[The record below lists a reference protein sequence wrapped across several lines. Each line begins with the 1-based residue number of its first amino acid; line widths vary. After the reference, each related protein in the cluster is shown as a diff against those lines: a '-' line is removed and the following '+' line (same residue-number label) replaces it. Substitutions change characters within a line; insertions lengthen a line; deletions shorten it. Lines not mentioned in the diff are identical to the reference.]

1 MLPLPTFQN
10 PKRPPGTALPEPKV
24 GETIGRFQL
33 RRRVGQGGQA
43 TVWLAFDPR
52 LEREVAIKLLRPEPG
67 TDAAQVTQ
75 WLQEARSV
83 SRLNHPHV
91 IPVFEADLHDEQPYL
106 VFEYVPGLT
115 LADILRQ
122 RGPLPAGE
130 AVGLMIEVLEALAAA
145 HAAGIVHRDLKPS
158 NVLVDAGGRARVMD
172 FGIAVRVQESGTT
185 GAPAV
190 TQGPTGGTPGYMS
203 PEAATGAPVSA
214 AMDIFSAAIVLTE
227 LLCGHRLVDERDPWR
242 AMQRVALE
250 DLQLPA
256 DLGPEVDDA
265 LRAIL
270 LRGLARDPRQ
280 RHPSAQVFRDELR
293 KWQRP
298 VTTPLANG
306 ADRAQSGTVEFLLRR
321 MRHKSDFPA
330 MSGSIM
336 RIQSISSS
344 DRESVATLTN
354 EILKDVALTNKLLR
368 LVNTAQYARGGTIS
382 TVSRAVTLVGFN
394 GIRTMALS
402 LVLLE
407 HMQDKAHAS
416 LLKEEFLRSLMAGSI
431 AAELSPPRSE
441 ESEEAFLGAMFQNLG
456 RLLTEYYFPEEAR
469 AVRALMGGKE
479 PVPEVSA
486 AITVL
491 GISYEQL
498 GVGISRAWNLPESI
512 QHCIRKPEG
521 VPPSSPPKEA
531 GERLRWIA
539 LASNEMADA
548 LLHHE
553 PGVAMSKVLQAGQ
566 RYARCMG
573 LDSKGLESATQ
584 RARDKLA
591 EQARAI
597 DFMVAPDS
605 AAARLLQPATGGSGP
620 RTVTLHEAVSD
631 DGFHDSVGSFE
642 LHATQPVTPEQV
654 AALARDSQRVAEMLA
669 AGIQD
674 ITNAMVEDFKLSDI
688 LRMILET
695 MYRAMEFRQIVFCM
709 RDAKLNALT
718 GRFGLGPGVERII
731 KPFHIALHP
740 PQPDLFTAVCLKGS
754 DTMINDTSEER
765 VASRLPDWYRKTVHA
780 PTFLLLPLM
789 LKGAPF
795 GLIYADKGEPG
806 ELQLGEKELALLRT
820 LRNQAV
826 MAFRQS
832 N

>member
-10 PKRPPGTALPEPKV
+10 PRRPGTALPEPQV
-24 GETIGRFQL
+24 GESIGRFQL

-52 LEREVAIKLLRPEPG
+52 LEREVAIKLLHPEPG
-67 TDAAQVTQ
+67 TDAAQVAH
-75 WLQEARSV
+75 WLREARSV
-83 SRLNHPHV
+83 SRLTHPNV
-91 IPVFEADLHDEQPYL
+91 IPVFEADVHEGQPYL
-106 VFEYVPGLT
+106 VFEFVPGQT
-115 LADILRQ
+115 LAEILRL
-122 RGPLPAGE
+122 RGALAPQE
-130 AVGLMIEVLEALAAA
+130 AVGLVIDVLEALAAA

-172 FGIAVRVQESGTT
+172 FGIAERVQDSEGASAAAASSG
-185 GAPAV
+185 PS
-190 TQGPTGGTPGYMS
+190 GGTPGYMS
-203 PEAATGAPVSA
+203 PEAARGAPPTA

-227 LLCGHRLVDERDPWR
+227 LLCGHRLIDERDPWR

-250 DLQLPA
+250 DLKLPA
-256 DLGPEVDDA
+256 DLGSEVDDA

-270 LRGLARDPRQ
+270 LRGLARDPRE

-293 KWQRP
+293 KWLRP
-298 VTTPLANG
+298 VTAPLAG
-306 ADRAQSGTVEFLLRR
+306 DEARSGTVDFLLRR

-330 MSGSIM
+330 MSGSIV

-344 DRESVATLTN
+344 DRESVASLTN

-368 LVNTAQYARGGTIS
+368 LVNTPQYTRGDPIS

-394 GIRTMALS
+394 GVRTMALS

-416 LLKEEFLRSLMAGSI
+416 LLKEEFLRSLMAGAI

-441 ESEEAFLGAMFQNLG
+441 EGEEAFLGAMFQNLG

-469 AVRALMGGKE
+469 AIRALMGGKE
-479 PVPEVSA
+479 PLPEISA

-498 GVGISRAWNLPESI
+498 GVGISKAWNLPDSI
-512 QHCIRKPEG
+512 RHCMRKPEG
-521 VPPSSPPKEA
+521 PPPATPPKEA

-539 LASNEMADA
+539 LAANEMADA

-553 PGVAMSKVLQAGQ
+553 PDLALTRVAQAGQ
-566 RYARCMG
+566 RYARSLG
-573 LDSKGLESATQ
+573 LDSKGVESATQ

-591 EQARAI
+591 ELARAI
-597 DFMVAPDS
+597 DFKVAPES
-605 AAARLLQPATGGSGP
+605 PAARLLQSTPLSGGP
-620 RTVTLHEAVSD
+620 RTVTLHEAMPD

-642 LHATQPVTPEQV
+642 LHATQPVTPEQM
-654 AALARDSQRVAEMLA
+654 AALARQSQHVAEMLA

-674 ITNAMVEDFKLSDI
+674 ITNAMVEDFKLADI

-695 MYRAMEFRQIVFCM
+695 MFRAMQFRQIVFCM
-709 RDAKLNALT
+709 RDPKQDALT
-718 GRFGLGPGVERII
+718 GRFGLGTGVERIVKSFRI
-731 KPFHIALHP
+731 PLHP
-740 PQPDLFTAVCLKGS
+740 VNADLFAAVCAKGS
-754 DTMINDTSEER
+754 DTMIADAGEAR
-765 VASRLPDWYRKTVHA
+765 VASRLPDWYRQSVHA

-789 LKGAPF
+789 LKGSPF
-795 GLIYADKGEPG
+795 GLIYADKGVPG

-832 N
+832 S

>member
-10 PKRPPGTALPEPKV
+10 PRRPGAALPEPRV
-24 GETIGRFQL
+24 GESIGRFQL

-52 LEREVAIKLLRPEPG
+52 LEREVAIKLLHPEPG
-67 TDAAQVTQ
+67 TDAAQVAH
-75 WLQEARSV
+75 WLREARSV
-83 SRLNHPHV
+83 SRLTHPNV
-91 IPVFEADLHDEQPYL
+91 IPVFEADVHEGQPYL
-106 VFEYVPGLT
+106 VFEFVPGQT
-115 LADILRQ
+115 LAEILRL
-122 RGPLPAGE
+122 RGALAPQE
-130 AVGLMIEVLEALAAA
+130 AVGLMIDVLEALSAA

-172 FGIAVRVQESGTT
+172 FGIAERVQDSEG
-185 GAPAV
+185 AV
-190 TQGPTGGTPGYMS
+190 TAAAAAGPSGGTPGYMS
-203 PEAATGAPVSA
+203 PEAATGAPPTA

-227 LLCGHRLVDERDPWR
+227 LLCGHRLIDERDPWR

-250 DLQLPA
+250 DLKLPA
-256 DLGPEVDDA
+256 DLGSEVDDA

-270 LRGLARDPRQ
+270 LRGLARDPRE

-293 KWQRP
+293 KWLRP
-298 VTTPLANG
+298 VTAPLAG
-306 ADRAQSGTVEFLLRR
+306 DEARSGTVDFLLRR

-330 MSGSIM
+330 MSGSIV

-344 DRESVATLTN
+344 DRESVASLTN

-368 LVNTAQYARGGTIS
+368 LVNTPHYTRGGPIS

-407 HMQDKAHAS
+407 HMQDKAHAN
-416 LLKEEFLRSLMAGSI
+416 LLKEEFLRSLMAGAI

-441 ESEEAFLGAMFQNLG
+441 EGEEAFLGAMFQNLG

-469 AVRALMGGKE
+469 AIRALMGGKE
-479 PVPEVSA
+479 PLPEISA
-486 AITVL
+486 TITVL

-498 GVGISRAWNLPESI
+498 GVGISKAWNLPDSI
-512 QHCIRKPEG
+512 RHCMRKPEG
-521 VPPSSPPKEA
+521 SPPATPPKEA

-539 LASNEMADA
+539 LAANEMADA

-553 PGVAMSKVLQAGQ
+553 PDLALTRVAQAGQ
-566 RYARCMG
+566 RYARSLG
-573 LDSKGLESATQ
+573 LDGKGVESATQ

-591 EQARAI
+591 ELARAI
-597 DFMVAPDS
+597 DFKVAPES
-605 AAARLLQPATGGSGP
+605 PAARLLQSTPLSGGP
-620 RTVTLHEAVSD
+620 RTVTLHEAMPD

-654 AALARDSQRVAEMLA
+654 AALARQSQHVAEMLA

-674 ITNAMVEDFKLSDI
+674 ITNAMVEDFKLPDI

-695 MYRAMEFRQIVFCM
+695 MFRAMNFRQIVFCM
-709 RDAKLNALT
+709 RDPRQDALT
-718 GRFGLGPGVERII
+718 GRFGLGPGVERIV
-731 KPFHIALHP
+731 KSFHIPLHP
-740 PQPDLFTAVCLKGS
+740 ARPDLFTAVCGKGS
-754 DTMINDTSEER
+754 DTMINDAADER
-765 VASRLPDWYRKTVHA
+765 VAARLPAWYRRAVHA
-780 PTFLLLPLM
+780 PTFLLLPLT
-789 LKGAPF
+789 LKGSPF

-832 N
+832 S

>member
-10 PKRPPGTALPEPKV
+10 PRRPGAALPETRV

-52 LEREVAIKLLRPEPG
+52 LEREVAIKLLHPEPG
-67 TDAAQVTQ
+67 TDAAQVAH
-75 WLQEARSV
+75 WLREARSV
-83 SRLNHPHV
+83 SRLTHPNV
-91 IPVFEADLHDEQPYL
+91 IPVFEADVHEGQPYL
-106 VFEYVPGLT
+106 VFEFVPGQT
-115 LADILRQ
+115 LAEILRL
-122 RGPLPAGE
+122 RGALAPQE
-130 AVGLMIEVLEALAAA
+130 AVGLMIDVLEALAAA

-172 FGIAVRVQESGTT
+172 FGIAERVQDSE
-185 GAPAV
+185 GASAAAASP
-190 TQGPTGGTPGYMS
+190 GPSGGTPGYMS
-203 PEAATGAPVSA
+203 PEAATGAPPTA

-227 LLCGHRLVDERDPWR
+227 LLCGHRLIDERDPWR
-242 AMQRVALE
+242 AIQRVALE
-250 DLQLPA
+250 DLTLPA
-256 DLGPEVDDA
+256 DLGSEVDDA

-270 LRGLARDPRQ
+270 LRGLAREPRE

-293 KWQRP
+293 KWLRP
-298 VTTPLANG
+298 VTTPLAG
-306 ADRAQSGTVEFLLRR
+306 DEARSGTVDFLLRR

-344 DRESVATLTN
+344 DRESVASLTN

-368 LVNTAQYARGGTIS
+368 LVNTPQYTRGGPIS

-394 GIRTMALS
+394 GVRTMALS

-407 HMQDKAHAS
+407 HMQDKAHAN
-416 LLKEEFLRSLMAGSI
+416 LLKEEFLRSLMAGAI

-441 ESEEAFLGAMFQNLG
+441 EGEEAFLGAMFQNLG

-479 PVPEVSA
+479 PLPEISA
-486 AITVL
+486 TITVL

-498 GVGISRAWNLPESI
+498 GVGISKAWNLPDSI
-512 QHCIRKPEG
+512 RHCMRKPEG
-521 VPPSSPPKEA
+521 PPPGSPPKEV

-539 LASNEMADA
+539 LAANEMSDA
-548 LLHHE
+548 LLHHD
-553 PGVAMSKVLQAGQ
+553 PSDAMVKVVQAGQ
-566 RYARCMG
+566 RYARSLG
-573 LDSKGLESATQ
+573 LDSKALQVATQ

-591 EQARAI
+591 EMARAI
-597 DFMVAPDS
+597 DFKVAPES
-605 AAARLLQPATGGSGP
+605 PAARLLQSTPVSGGP
-620 RTVTLHEAVSD
+620 RTVTLHEVIPD

-654 AALARDSQRVAEMLA
+654 AALARESQRVAEMLA

-674 ITNAMVEDFKLSDI
+674 ITNAMVEDFKLADI

-695 MYRAMEFRQIVFCM
+695 MFRAMQFRQIVFCM
-709 RDAKLNALT
+709 RDPKQDALT
-718 GRFGLGPGVERII
+718 GRFGLGPGVERIVKSFRI
-731 KPFHIALHP
+731 PLHP
-740 PQPDLFTAVCLKGS
+740 AHTDLFSAVCAKGS
-754 DTMINDTSEER
+754 DTMIADAGEER
-765 VASRLPDWYRKTVHA
+765 VASRLPDWYRQTVHA

-789 LKGAPF
+789 LKGSPF
-795 GLIYADKGEPG
+795 GLIYADMGVPG

-832 N
+832 S

>member
-10 PKRPPGTALPEPKV
+10 PRRPAGALPEHEA
-24 GETIGRFQL
+24 GEGIGRFVL
-33 RRRVGQGGQA
+33 RRLIGEGGQA
-43 TVWLAFDPR
+43 SVWLAFDPR
-52 LEREVAIKLLRPEPG
+52 LEREVALKLLRPEPG
-67 TDAAQVTQ
+67 TDAAQVAH
-75 WLQEARSV
+75 WLREARSV
-83 SRLNHPHV
+83 SRLTHPNV
-91 IPVFEADLHDEQPYL
+91 IPVFEADVHEGQPYL
-106 VFEYVPGLT
+106 VFEYVPGQT
-115 LADILRQ
+115 LADILRL
-122 RGPLPAGE
+122 RGALAPQE
-130 AVGLMIEVLEALAAA
+130 AVGLMVDVLEALAAA

-172 FGIAVRVQESGTT
+172 FGIAVRVQESAGTT
-185 GAPAV
+185 PVAG
-190 TQGPTGGTPGYMS
+190 TGGGTPGYMS
-203 PEAATGAPVSA
+203 PEAATGAAPTA

-227 LLCGHRLVDERDPWR
+227 LLCGHRLIDERDPWR

-250 DLQLPA
+250 DLVLPA
-256 DLGPEVDDA
+256 DLGPEADDA

-270 LRGLARDPRQ
+270 LRGLARDPHQ
-280 RHPSAQVFRDELR
+280 RHPSAQVFRDELKR
-293 KWQRP
+293 WLRP
-298 VTTPLANG
+298 VTAPLAG
-306 ADRAQSGTVEFLLRR
+306 DEARSGTVDFLLRR

-330 MSGSIM
+330 LSGSVT

-368 LVNTAQYARGGTIS
+368 LVNTPQYARGGPIS
-382 TVSRAVTLVGFN
+382 TVSRAVQLVGFN

-407 HMQDKAHAS
+407 HMQDQAHAS

-441 ESEEAFLGAMFQNLG
+441 EGEEAFLGAMFQNLG

-469 AVRALMGGKE
+469 AVRALTEGKE
-479 PVPEVSA
+479 PMPEMNA

-498 GVGISRAWNLPESI
+498 GVGISKAWNLPETI
-512 QHCIRKPEG
+512 RHCMRKPEG
-521 VPPSSPPKEA
+521 PPPATPPRDP
-531 GERLRWIA
+531 GERLRWVA
-539 LASNEMADA
+539 LASNEMADV

-553 PGVAMSKVLQAGQ
+553 PALAIAKVVQAGQ
-566 RYARCMG
+566 RYARPLN
-573 LDSKGLESATQ
+573 LDQKGLEAATQ

-591 EQARAI
+591 ELARAI
-597 DFMVAPDS
+597 DFRVAPDS
-605 AAARLLQPATGGSGP
+605 AAARLLHTAPTGAGEA
-620 RTVTLHEAVSD
+620 RTVTLHEVMGG
-631 DGFHDSVGSFE
+631 DGFQDSVGSYE

-654 AALARDSQRVAEMLA
+654 AALARESQRVAEMLA

-674 ITNAMVEDFKLSDI
+674 ITNAMVEDFKLPDI

-695 MYRAMEFRQIVFCM
+695 MFRAMNFRQIVFCM
-709 RDAKLNALT
+709 RDPRQDALT
-718 GRFGLGPGVERII
+718 GRFGLGPGVERIV
-731 KPFHIALHP
+731 KSFHIPLHP
-740 PQPDLFTAVCLKGS
+740 AQPDLFTAVCGKGS
-754 DTMINDTSEER
+754 DTMINDAADER
-765 VASRLPDWYRKTVHA
+765 VAARLPAWYRQAVHA
-780 PTFLLLPLM
+780 PTFLLLPLT
-789 LKGAPF
+789 LKGSPF

-832 N
+832 S

>member
-10 PKRPPGTALPEPKV
+10 PRRPGVALPEPQV

-52 LEREVAIKLLRPEPG
+52 LEREVAIKLLHPEPG
-67 TDAAQVTQ
+67 TDAAQVAH
-75 WLQEARSV
+75 WLREARSV
-83 SRLNHPHV
+83 SRLTHPNV
-91 IPVFEADLHDEQPYL
+91 IPVFEADVHEGQPYL
-106 VFEYVPGLT
+106 VFEFVPGQT
-115 LADILRQ
+115 LAEILRL
-122 RGPLPAGE
+122 RGALAPQE
-130 AVGLMIEVLEALAAA
+130 AVGLVIDVLEALAAA

-172 FGIAVRVQESGTT
+172 FGIAERVQDSE
-185 GAPAV
+185 GAGAAAASA
-190 TQGPTGGTPGYMS
+190 GPSGGTPGYMS
-203 PEAATGAPVSA
+203 PEAATGAPPTA

-227 LLCGHRLVDERDPWR
+227 LLCGHRLIDERDPWR

-250 DLQLPA
+250 DLKLPA
-256 DLGPEVDDA
+256 DLGSEVDDA

-270 LRGLARDPRQ
+270 LRGLARDPRE
-280 RHPSAQVFRDELR
+280 RHPSALVFRDELR
-293 KWQRP
+293 KWLRP
-298 VTTPLANG
+298 VTAPLAG
-306 ADRAQSGTVEFLLRR
+306 DEARSGTVDFLLRR

-330 MSGSIM
+330 MSGSIV

-344 DRESVATLTN
+344 DRESVASLTN

-368 LVNTAQYARGGTIS
+368 LVNTPQYTRGGPIS

-407 HMQDKAHAS
+407 HMQDKAHAN
-416 LLKEEFLRSLMAGSI
+416 LLKEEFLRSLMAGAI

-441 ESEEAFLGAMFQNLG
+441 EGEEAFLGAMFQNLG

-479 PVPEVSA
+479 PLPEISA
-486 AITVL
+486 TITVL
-491 GISYEQL
+491 GLSYEQL
-498 GVGISRAWNLPESI
+498 GVGISKAWNLPDSI
-512 QHCIRKPEG
+512 RHCMRKPEG
-521 VPPSSPPKEA
+521 PPPGTPPKEA

-539 LASNEMADA
+539 LASYEMADA

-553 PGVAMSKVLQAGQ
+553 PGDAVVKVAQAGQ
-566 RYARCMG
+566 RYARSLG
-573 LDSKGLESATQ
+573 LDSKGVEQATQ

-591 EQARAI
+591 EMAKAI
-597 DFMVAPDS
+597 EFNVAPDS
-605 AAARLLQPATGGSGP
+605 VAARLLKATPAGSDAEP
-620 RTVTLHEAVSD
+620 RTLTLHKSGVADNLRDAVASY
-631 DGFHDSVGSFE
+631 E
-642 LHATQPVTPEQV
+642 LHATQPVTPEQM

-674 ITNAMVEDFKLSDI
+674 ITNAMVEDFKLADI

-695 MYRAMEFRQIVFCM
+695 MFRAMQFRQIVFCM
-709 RDAKLNALT
+709 RDPKQDALT
-718 GRFGLGPGVERII
+718 GRFGLGPGVERIVKTFRI
-731 KPFHIALHP
+731 PLHP
-740 PQPDLFTAVCLKGS
+740 ASADLFSAVCAKGS
-754 DTMINDTSEER
+754 DTMIADASEER
-765 VASRLPDWYRKTVHA
+765 VASRLPDWYRQSVHA

-789 LKGAPF
+789 LKGSPF

-832 N
+832 S

>member
-10 PKRPPGTALPEPKV
+10 PRRPGVALPEPQV

-52 LEREVAIKLLRPEPG
+52 LEREVAIKLLHPEPG
-67 TDAAQVTQ
+67 TDAAQVAH
-75 WLQEARSV
+75 WLREARSV
-83 SRLNHPHV
+83 SRLTHPNV
-91 IPVFEADLHDEQPYL
+91 IPVFEADVHEGQPYL
-106 VFEYVPGLT
+106 VFEFVPGQT
-115 LADILRQ
+115 LAEILRL
-122 RGPLPAGE
+122 RGALAPQE
-130 AVGLMIEVLEALAAA
+130 AVGLVIDVLEALAAA

-172 FGIAVRVQESGTT
+172 FGIAERVQDSE
-185 GAPAV
+185 GASVASAGA
-190 TQGPTGGTPGYMS
+190 GPSGGTPGYMS
-203 PEAATGAPVSA
+203 PEAATGAPPTA

-227 LLCGHRLVDERDPWR
+227 LLCGHRLIDERDPWR

-250 DLQLPA
+250 DLKLPA
-256 DLGPEVDDA
+256 DLGSEVDDA

-270 LRGLARDPRQ
+270 LRGLARDPRE
-280 RHPSAQVFRDELR
+280 RHPSALVFRDELR
-293 KWQRP
+293 KWLRP
-298 VTTPLANG
+298 VTAPLAG
-306 ADRAQSGTVEFLLRR
+306 DEARSGTVDFLLRR

-330 MSGSIM
+330 MSGSIV

-344 DRESVATLTN
+344 DRESVASLTN

-368 LVNTAQYARGGTIS
+368 LVNTPQYTRGGPIS

-407 HMQDKAHAS
+407 HMQDKAHAN
-416 LLKEEFLRSLMAGSI
+416 LLKEEFLRSLMAGAI

-441 ESEEAFLGAMFQNLG
+441 EGEEAFLGAMFQNLG

-479 PVPEVSA
+479 PLPEISA
-486 AITVL
+486 TITVL
-491 GISYEQL
+491 GLSYEQL
-498 GVGISRAWNLPESI
+498 GVGISKAWNLPDSI
-512 QHCIRKPEG
+512 RHCMRKPEG
-521 VPPSSPPKEA
+521 PPPGTPPKEA

-553 PGVAMSKVLQAGQ
+553 PGDAVVKVAQAGQ
-566 RYARCMG
+566 RYARSLG
-573 LDSKGLESATQ
+573 LDSKGVEQATQ

-591 EQARAI
+591 EMAKAI
-597 DFMVAPDS
+597 EFNVAPDS
-605 AAARLLQPATGGSGP
+605 VAARLLKAAPAGSDAEP
-620 RTVTLHEAVSD
+620 RTLTLHKSGVADNLRDAVASY
-631 DGFHDSVGSFE
+631 E
-642 LHATQPVTPEQV
+642 LHATQPVTPEQM
-654 AALARDSQRVAEMLA
+654 AALARDSQREAEMLA

-674 ITNAMVEDFKLSDI
+674 ITNAMVEHFNLADI

-695 MYRAMEFRQIVFCM
+695 MFRAMQFRQIVFCM
-709 RDAKLNALT
+709 RDPKQDALT
-718 GRFGLGPGVERII
+718 GRFGLGPGVERIVKTFRI
-731 KPFHIALHP
+731 PLHP
-740 PQPDLFTAVCLKGS
+740 ASADLFSAVCAKGS
-754 DTMINDTSEER
+754 DTMIADASEER
-765 VASRLPDWYRKTVHA
+765 VASRLPDWYRQSVHA

-789 LKGAPF
+789 LKGSPF

-832 N
+832 S

>member
-10 PKRPPGTALPEPKV
+10 PKRPGAALLEPKV
-24 GETIGRFQL
+24 GESIGRFQL
-33 RRRVGQGGQA
+33 RRLVGQGGQA

-52 LEREVAIKLLRPEPG
+52 LEREVAIKLLRPDPG
-67 TDAAQVTQ
+67 ADAALVTQ

-83 SRLNHPHV
+83 SRLTHPNV
-91 IPVFEADLHDEQPYL
+91 IPVFEADVQEGQPYL
-106 VFEYVPGLT
+106 VFEFVPGQT
-115 LADILRQ
+115 LAEILRL
-122 RGPLPAGE
+122 RGALAPQE
-130 AVGLMIEVLEALAAA
+130 AVGLMIDVLEALAAA

-158 NVLVDAGGRARVMD
+158 NVLVDASGRARVMD
-172 FGIAVRVQESGTT
+172 FGIAVRVQENE
-185 GAPAV
+185 GARATATAQEPS
-190 TQGPTGGTPGYMS
+190 GGTPGYMS
-203 PEAATGAPVSA
+203 PEAATGAPPTA

-227 LLCGHRLVDERDPWR
+227 LLSGHRLIDERDPWR

-250 DLQLPA
+250 DLTLPA

-270 LRGLARDPRQ
+270 LRGLARDARE
-280 RHPSAQVFRDELR
+280 RHPSALVFRDELK
-293 KWQRP
+293 KWLRP
-298 VTTPLANG
+298 VAAPLAG
-306 ADRAQSGTVEFLLRR
+306 AEARNGTVDFLLRR

-330 MSGSIM
+330 LSGSVT

-368 LVNTAQYARGGTIS
+368 LVNTPQYARGGPIS

-441 ESEEAFLGAMFQNLG
+441 EGEEAFLGAMFQNLG
-456 RLLTEYYFPEEAR
+456 RLLTEYYFLEEAR

-479 PVPEVSA
+479 PMSEVSA
-486 AITVL
+486 TITVL
-491 GISYEQL
+491 GLSYEQL
-498 GVGISRAWNLPESI
+498 GVGISKAWNLPETI
-512 QHCIRKPEG
+512 QHCIRKPG
-521 VPPSSPPKEA
+521 GTPPSSPPKEA

-539 LASNEMADA
+539 LAANEMADA

-553 PGVAMSKVLQAGQ
+553 PGLALGKVVQAGQ

-573 LDSKGLESATQ
+573 LDSKGLEQATQ

-591 EQARAI
+591 ELARAI
-597 DFMVAPDS
+597 DFKVAPES
-605 AAARLLQPATGGSGP
+605 PAARLLQSTPAAGLP
-620 RTVTLHEAVSD
+620 PLPEN
-631 DGFHDSVGSFE
+631 GFHDSVAPYE
-642 LHATQPVTPEQV
+642 LHATQPVTPEQR
-654 AALARDSQRVAEMLA
+654 AALARESQHVAEMLA

-674 ITNAMVEDFKLSDI
+674 ITNAMVEDFKLPDI

-695 MYRAMEFRQIVFCM
+695 MFRAMQFRQIVFCM
-709 RDAKLNALT
+709 RDPKQDALT

-731 KPFHIALHP
+731 KPFRVPLHP
-740 PQPDLFTAVCLKGS
+740 ENADLFAAVCAKGA
-754 DTMINDTSEER
+754 DTMIADASEAR
-765 VASRLPDWYRKTVHA
+765 VANRLPDWYRDTVHA

-789 LKGAPF
+789 LKGVPF
-795 GLIYADKGEPG
+795 GLIYADKGELG

-832 N
+832 S